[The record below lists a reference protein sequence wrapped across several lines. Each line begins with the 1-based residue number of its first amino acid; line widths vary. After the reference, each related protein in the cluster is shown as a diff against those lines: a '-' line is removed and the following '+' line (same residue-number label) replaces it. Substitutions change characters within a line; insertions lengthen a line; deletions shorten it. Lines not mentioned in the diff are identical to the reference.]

1 MLPLNLKSIYILQYY
16 PSLKRST
23 ILSYT
28 VTGFGFVTFVLS
40 LTTARYARTI
50 QSLLNSRWAERYR
63 LAEVNIK
70 PGQLYD
76 WEQHIAEEGFLLI
89 AARVRQAEEAATV
102 LTILQKVFKKTVDPA
117 NLFSLHDQTSTVTR
131 PLLTKLLRQ
140 VVSYFILCLEFGNF
154 CFSPVT
160 GRYR

>member
-1 MLPLNLKSIYILQYY
+1 M
-16 PSLKRST
+16 
-23 ILSYT
+23 SYT

-40 LTTARYARTI
+40 LTTATQEL

-70 PGQLYD
+70 PGQFYD

-140 VVSYFILCLEFGNF
+140 VVSYFILCLEFCNF

>member
-1 MLPLNLKSIYILQYY
+1 MLPLNLKSIYFLQYY
-16 PSLKRST
+16 PSLKRSDN
-23 ILSYT
+23 
-28 VTGFGFVTFVLS
+28 FVLYCNRLRILNICIKS
-40 LTTARYARTI
+40 NNCYARTI

-70 PGQLYD
+70 PGQFYD

-89 AARVRQAEEAATV
+89 AARVRQAEEAAPV

-140 VVSYFILCLEFGNF
+140 VVSYFILCLEFCNF